1 MRQRLLACGVAVAAL
16 AVVVI
21 GAGLAVPA
29 AGGNGPLCV
38 LNTKLVP
45 EEEVPHTSTSAAK
58 GQAHLKLFADGT
70 VTWKVHILN
79 RENEEFRSG
88 HIHIAPFGV
97 PGPVVVPLFPG
108 VGVAVPVTDRQLRDS
123 GSTAAP
129 NLVAAICANPGGYY
143 VNYHT
148 TDNPGGAVRG
158 QLG

>member
-1 MRQRLLACGVAVAAL
+1 MRQRLLVCGVAVAAL

-45 EEEVPHTSTSAAK
+45 EEEVPTSTSTAK

-70 VTWKVHILN
+70 VTWNVHILN
-79 RENEEFRSG
+79 RANEEFMSG
-88 HIHIAPFGV
+88 HIHRAPFGV
-97 PGPVVVPLFPG
+97 AGGVVVPLFATASP
-108 VGVAVPVTDRQLRDS
+108 ATERQFRDS
-123 GSTAAP
+123 GSRSAAAS
-129 NLVAAICANPGGYY
+129 LLAEICANPGGFY

-148 TDNPGGAVRG
+148 LANPGGAVRG